1 MLTLCEIEGESKLPM
16 NSGFDTYGR
25 LVMSSTFAA
34 RTIRLYSNGYVQI
47 GIFAKNASFEKL
59 LGISG
64 SANVAKKTGIGRSAG
79 ALLTGG
85 ANLLTSNKRGDVYL
99 TIITDTKTYAFDE
112 TPGIDGIQRMNKLVT
127 AGESILKGISFG
139 NSVQPVEVQQNLN
152 GNHTEQKTS
161 VDDLL
166 RKLQQLGDLYASG
179 VVSETEFDQLKEQI
193 MGGQTASSNPQKVSQ
208 TNQSASTEHNPEVRL
223 GDFDVILEA
232 SPDSSRRRI
241 LMIKEFREIQPDV
254 SLKDAKYA
262 IDNPPTIFSRRIT
275 YLEAQG
281 LASLLEEFGAKVK
294 IDISSST
301 DDDKLIGA
309 ISAADAVDG
318 DKLIG
323 AISAADAVDDEE
335 LIGRQSIGDVKIK
348 NEFPKYV
355 PSLTKDEAIEELA
368 KLMTNRAFAVYKGY
382 NGSVSLFDNR
392 IEVLREGLVAKM
404 GSHKAGV
411 RAIEF
416 TSIVGVYQ
424 KTPTV
429 FANGYIK
436 FLVFGELNNNDQKL
450 VPTDR
455 NAILFTYQHRKEQ
468 DELFAILE
476 QVSNIAV
483 ATFAANEVK

>member
-16 NSGFDTYGR
+16 NSGFDIYGR

-64 SANVAKKTGIGRSAG
+64 SANVAKKTGIGRAAG

-241 LMIKEFREIQPDV
+241 SMIKEFREIQPDV

-281 LASLLEEFGAKVK
+281 LASRLEEFGAKVK

-301 DDDKLIGA
+301 DDDE
-309 ISAADAVDG
+309 
-318 DKLIG
+318 LIG

-436 FLVFGELNNNDQKL
+436 FLVFGELKNNDQKL

>member
-1 MLTLCEIEGESKLPM
+1 
-16 NSGFDTYGR
+16 
-25 LVMSSTFAA
+25 MSSTFAA

-64 SANVAKKTGIGRSAG
+64 SANVAKKTGIGRAAG

-166 RKLQQLGDLYASG
+166 RKLQQLGDLHASG

-208 TNQSASTEHNPEVRL
+208 TNQSASTEDNPEVRL

-241 LMIKEFREIQPDV
+241 PMIKEFREIQPDV

-281 LASLLEEFGAKVK
+281 LASRLEEFGAKVK

-301 DDDKLIGA
+301 DDEE
-309 ISAADAVDG
+309 
-318 DKLIG
+318 LIG

-368 KLMTNRAFAVYKGY
+368 KLMTNRKFEVYKGWT
-382 NGSVSLFDNR
+382 GSVSLFDNR

-404 GSHKAGV
+404 GGQQPGV

-416 TSIVGVYQ
+416 ASIVGVYQ
-424 KTPTV
+424 KAPTV

-436 FLVFGELNNNDQKL
+436 FLVLGEANNQDQKL

-455 NAILFTYQHRKEQ
+455 NAIMFTYQHRKEQ
-468 DELFAILE
+468 DELFTILE
-476 QVSNIAV
+476 QISNIAV
-483 ATFAANEVK
+483 ATFAANEAK

>member
-64 SANVAKKTGIGRSAG
+64 SANVAKKTGIGRAAG

-281 LASLLEEFGAKVK
+281 LASRLEEFGAKVK

-301 DDDKLIGA
+301 DDDE
-309 ISAADAVDG
+309 
-318 DKLIG
+318 LIG

-436 FLVFGELNNNDQKL
+436 FLVFGELKNNDQKL

>member
-64 SANVAKKTGIGRSAG
+64 SANVAKKTGIGRAAG

-139 NSVQPVEVQQNLN
+139 NSVQPVEVHQNLN

-166 RKLQQLGDLYASG
+166 RKLQQLGDLHASG

-301 DDDKLIGA
+301 DD
-309 ISAADAVDG
+309 

-483 ATFAANEVK
+483 ATFSANEVK

>member
-64 SANVAKKTGIGRSAG
+64 SANVAKKTGIGRAAG

-166 RKLQQLGDLYASG
+166 RKLQQLGDLHASG

-301 DDDKLIGA
+301 DD
-309 ISAADAVDG
+309 

-483 ATFAANEVK
+483 ATFSANEVK

>member
-1 MLTLCEIEGESKLPM
+1 
-16 NSGFDTYGR
+16 
-25 LVMSSTFAA
+25 MSSTFAA

-64 SANVAKKTGIGRSAG
+64 SANVAKKTGIGRAAG

-139 NSVQPVEVQQNLN
+139 NSVQPAEVQQNLN

-166 RKLQQLGDLYASG
+166 RKLQQLGDLHASG

-208 TNQSASTEHNPEVRL
+208 TNQSASTEDNPEVRL

-241 LMIKEFREIQPDV
+241 SMIKEFREIQPDV

-281 LASLLEEFGAKVK
+281 LASRLEEFGAKVK

-301 DDDKLIGA
+301 DDEE
-309 ISAADAVDG
+309 
-318 DKLIG
+318 LIG

-335 LIGRQSIGDVKIK
+335 LIGRQSIGDVKVK

-355 PSLTKDEAIEELA
+355 PSLTKDEANEELA
-368 KLMTNRAFAVYKGY
+368 KLMTNRAFSVYQGY

-404 GSHKAGV
+404 GRHKAGV

-424 KTPTV
+424 KAPTV

-455 NAILFTYQHRKEQ
+455 NAIMFTYQHRKEQ